1 MSKVYGGKSTRFTSD
16 TAPRTGR
23 KLGAKGKYRTLRRN
37 ADLIAAAKNIS
48 PLEVMHGLA
57 GDDTLDVDT
66 RLRAADCAA
75 PYVHAKQP
83 QSLELSGSLKL
94 TSTFADAVKAGG
106 S

>member
-1 MSKVYGGKSTRFTSD
+1 MAANSNSGRFTSE
-16 TAPRTGR
+16 TAPRVGR
-23 KLGAKGKYRTLRRN
+23 RHGAKGKYIVLRKN
-37 ADLIAAAKNIS
+37 ADLIAAAKEIT
-48 PLEVMHGLA
+48 PLEVLQGFA
-57 GDDTLDVDT
+57 GDATLDADM

-75 PYVHAKQP
+75 PYVHPKKP